1 MLHFY
6 FHLPLPL
13 FLSQKAKK
21 HSSYEEISSLPQSLQ
36 VSHQYQ
42 YYYYYSTQA
51 WQSLRA
57 GWRIYITVAL
67 AYISTHKCPMWS
79 EPSHVF
85 FFFAP
90 SFTFS
95 FVCDLILQVF
105 FLFVFFNL
113 VNIFL
118 LTLQTFYFS
127 VAIIIIV

>member
-42 YYYYYSTQA
+42 YSYYYSTQA

-57 GWRIYITVAL
+57 DWRIYITVAL

-85 FFFAP
+85 FFLPHHLHFLLCVIW
-90 SFTFS
+90 SFK
-95 FVCDLILQVF
+95 F

>member
-42 YYYYYSTQA
+42 YSYYYSTQA

-85 FFFAP
+85 FFCPIIYIFFCVWFDP
-90 SFTFS
+90 SS
-95 FVCDLILQVF
+95 F